1 MNLAS
6 LSYANIINLA
16 WVIPGVVGLWAYNRW
31 LLITRPQAEGWAY
44 LFSVVVFAL
53 PSYYVFEILSVS
65 ASFKCFS
72 TTAECSFT
80 LLSAELLLSMSIALL
95 SVLFAGLLGYC
106 VARVINIGKSSLDPF
121 HECCYLWEREVIYIT
136 LKNNKVYMGI
146 LLDYTKDLRFEST
159 IRIVAIYSGYRD
171 ENRKVHWTFNYPA
184 EYLSKSASKIG
195 TIISQKEIMT
205 FSLWDDSITNIADI
219 RARRDDS
226 ITNTSD
232 IRS

>member
-16 WVIPGVVGLWAYNRW
+16 WVIPGVVGLGAYNRW
-31 LLITRPQAEGWAY
+31 LLRTRPQAEGWAY

-53 PSYYVFEILSVS
+53 PSYYVFEILSVI

-80 LLSAELLLSMSIALL
+80 LLSAELLLSMLIALL
-95 SVLFAGLLGYC
+95 SVLTALLLGYLI
-106 VARVINIGKSSLDPF
+106 AHIANMSKSSLDPF
-121 HECCYLWEREVIYIT
+121 HECCYLWKKEFVYVT

-159 IRIVAIYSGYRD
+159 IRIVAIRSGYRD

-184 EYLSKSASKIG
+184 EYPSKSASKIG

-205 FSLWDDSITNIADI
+205 FSLWDDSITNISDI
-219 RARRDDS
+219 RARLDDS
-226 ITNTSD
+226 STNISD

>member
-1 MNLAS
+1 MTLAS

-53 PSYYVFEILSVS
+53 LSYYVFEILSVS

-72 TTAECSFT
+72 TIKCSFFEKLSFYT
-80 LLSAELLLSMSIALL
+80 LTAL
-95 SVLFAGLLGYC
+95 LLGYC
-106 VARVINIGKSSLDPF
+106 AAFINNFGKSSPDPF
-121 HECCYLWEREVIYIT
+121 HECCYLWKREVVYVT

-159 IRIVAIYSGYRD
+159 IGIVAICSGYRD

-219 RARRDDS
+219 RARLDDS
-226 ITNTSD
+226 ITNISD

>member
-1 MNLAS
+1 
-6 LSYANIINLA
+6 
-16 WVIPGVVGLWAYNRW
+16 
-31 LLITRPQAEGWAY
+31 
-44 LFSVVVFAL
+44 
-53 PSYYVFEILSVS
+53 
-65 ASFKCFS
+65 
-72 TTAECSFT
+72 
-80 LLSAELLLSMSIALL
+80 
-95 SVLFAGLLGYC
+95 
-106 VARVINIGKSSLDPF
+106 
-121 HECCYLWEREVIYIT
+121 
-136 LKNNKVYMGI
+136 MGI

-232 IRS
+232 IRSWPILPTFL